1 MITPT
6 PKRCVWFLIII
17 HVLWLFGLAHQA
29 YGQWLP
35 RKDGIVLPQEPTI
48 YIVHASWCAPCQ
60 RLKRDWANVP
70 GFEQAVD
77 EAYNIVDLDWNIP
90 AKQRIARA
98 LGVTSLPT
106 MVVVRNG
113 MVMTAYQGYDGNV
126 QKLMEGILLEWP
138 VVKEPLVPAPR
149 APPVQAPSPVKPD
162 PRIDQ
167 LMQRIEDLAS
177 RISTPPPAVV
187 TPPKPDPPAAKPPV
201 VFPPDPP
208 PLANTDKSDI
218 LPPETSRG
226 VGDKWLGVLTTIG
239 KVGLAVV
246 APEVALPAS
255 AGLTAVGF
263 VLSQLKKRRGEAAKA
278 EFFRRNESPGRD
290 STEVEQILSLRQ
302 QENRDPLSDAMF
314 GVLFEDIAR
323 QDPNQTVG
331 QAWTAAQERFNRIAP
346 LSSKSATI
354 TSTRNES

>member
-6 PKRCVWFLIII
+6 PKRCVWFLIVI

-77 EAYNIVDLDWNIP
+77 DAYNIVDLDWNIP

-138 VVKEPLVPAPR
+138 VVKEPLIPAPR

-177 RISTPPPAVV
+177 RMSTPPPAVV

-201 VFPPDPP
+201 VFPPDSP

-239 KVGLAVV
+239 KVGLVAL

-255 AGLTAVGF
+255 AGLTAVGY
-263 VLSQLKKRRGEAAKA
+263 VLSQLHKQRSKKQNNKA
-278 EFFRRNESPGRD
+278 VTNHHTIVERPVVVETESPPQPGR
-290 STEVEQILSLRQ
+290 VEQTNHYVHI
-302 QENRDPLSDAMF
+302 ENDSHKEAWNWASAQWVKKWPGSEGQIQALNH
-314 GVLFEDIAR
+314 LI
-323 QDPNQTVG
+323 NQYI
-331 QAWTAAQERFNRIAP
+331 E
-346 LSSKSATI
+346 KKAT
-354 TSTRNES
+354 